1 MLLAEAY
8 AVLGLKHGCTP
19 EQARAAYRRL
29 ALAHHPDKGGSE
41 KDFVRITQAYELI
54 VDSPKG
60 DAGSIFGGLWE
71 MLSRHRRKSELTIRI
86 NVEIDVREVYMGAVK
101 KLSYRRR
108 MRDGTEVSAKALI
121 GMSNFTH
128 RHVFEGV
135 GDEGDDGVVGDLVVK
150 IKLKDTLA
158 EDQFFDPTINNA
170 DLHVTKGI
178 RLADHLLGCSFVV
191 ELPDGSNHDINVQPL
206 ERDVIV
212 VPSLGFPTGEDTR
225 GDLIIKLTRE
235 FDVKGLEYLEDD
247 DFVQKIRQYFL

>member
-1 MLLAEAY
+1 MYMLLAEAF
-8 AVLGLKHGCTP
+8 AVLGLKDGCTP

-41 KDFVRITQAYELI
+41 EVFVRITQAYERI
-54 VDSPKG
+54 TESPK
-60 DAGSIFGGLWE
+60 DSIFGGIWE
-71 MLSRHRRKSELTIRI
+71 MLSRHHRKSELTIRI
-86 NVEIDVREVYMGAVK
+86 NVEIDVREVYIGAVK

-108 MRDGTEVSAKALI
+108 MRDGREVSAKALI
-121 GMSNFTH
+121 GMSNFRH

-135 GDEGDDGVVGDLVVK
+135 GDEGDDGIVGDLVVK
-150 IKLKDTLA
+150 IRLKNTLG
-158 EDQFFDPTINNA
+158 EDQFFDPAINNT

-206 ERDVIV
+206 DRDVIV

-235 FDVKGLEYLEDD
+235 FDIKGLEYLEDEG
-247 DFVQKIRQYFL
+247 FVQKIRQYFL